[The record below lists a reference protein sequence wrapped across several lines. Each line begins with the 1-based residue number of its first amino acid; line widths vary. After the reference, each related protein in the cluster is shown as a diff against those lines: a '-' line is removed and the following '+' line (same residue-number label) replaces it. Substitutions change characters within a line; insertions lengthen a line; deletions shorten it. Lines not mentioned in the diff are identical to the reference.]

1 MNYLPLR
8 ITYIKP
14 SNNSNKTKIQTR
26 VKILT
31 MAKKRK
37 KWKCKLNIDSLSIS
51 LQIRITISIWC
62 NLSATWIFQFSNHL
76 LRLTPQLRFLII
88 TLPKI
93 KAVCLMI
100 SFLGEVLNH
109 KIKLLSQHCLKLQ
122 TNIRLL
128 LTFRITTFL
137 CKVGNPWQVSLI
149 TSIQLQTLTLPLPM
163 VYNPNNSSNL
173 NH

>member
-26 VKILT
+26 VKTST

-37 KWKCKLNIDSLSIS
+37 KWKFKLSIDSLSIS
-51 LQIRITISIWC
+51 LQIKITISIWC
-62 NLSATWIFQFSNHL
+62 NLSATWIFQFSNHH

-88 TLPKI
+88 THPKI
-93 KAVCLMI
+93 KAVCLTI
-100 SFLGEVLNH
+100 SFLGEVLNL
-109 KIKLLSQHCLKLQ
+109 KLLSQHCPKLQ

-128 LTFRITTFL
+128 LTFRITTYL

-149 TSIQLQTLTLPLPM
+149 TLIQLQTLTLPLPM

-173 NH
+173 NL